1 MKSIFCLIIFFATLF
16 SNAQNVAYIHQDSI
30 LVALP
35 NYKKN
40 VSKLDSIS
48 KSYQEEIKGAKEKW
62 NEKLAVLLKPY
73 NIKENE
79 DIKTVKSRM
88 SSIDTTSLSILID
101 EDKIIGKRA
110 QNFDNMINS
119 MFKSEVQPLLDKVNK
134 AIEEYAKKN
143 KIDYVLVIEQ
153 IRPALAY
160 IDNRKNITKNIISKI
175 SY

>member
-1 MKSIFCLIIFFATLF
+1 MKSILCVIIFFTSLF

-30 LVALP
+30 LAALP
-35 NYKKN
+35 SYKKN
-40 VSKLDSIS
+40 VTKLDSIG
-48 KSYQEEIKGAKEKW
+48 KAYQEEIKTAKEQW
-62 NEKLAVLLKPY
+62 NQKLATLLKPY
-73 NIKENE
+73 NVKENE
-79 DIKTVKSRM
+79 DLNAIKLRM

-119 MFKSEVQPLLDKVNK
+119 MFKSDVQPLLDKVNK
-134 AIEEYAKKN
+134 VIEDYAKKN

-160 IDNRKNITKNIISKI
+160 IDRRKNITKHIVSRVVN
-175 SY
+175 